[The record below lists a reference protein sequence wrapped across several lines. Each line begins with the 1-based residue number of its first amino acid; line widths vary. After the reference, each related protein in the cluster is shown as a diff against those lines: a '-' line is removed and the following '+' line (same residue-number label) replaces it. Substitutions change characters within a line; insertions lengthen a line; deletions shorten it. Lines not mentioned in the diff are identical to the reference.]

1 MLMLEMQKENHSKY
15 FAGIGALGGRVRQ
28 EKHGNPGTAE
38 GRSKGGKHAVETHR
52 KNKHTRFVVAKPIMP
67 IRKSVLL
74 AEFMGI
80 LFGDGHVGKY
90 QTTITLDSETD
101 AEYARYVVGIIENYF
116 HITPHVRKRKHAR
129 AVEICISSVEFSK
142 HMVRLGMVEGNKIH
156 GDFKIPEWIF
166 RSDAYVA
173 AFLRGLFDTD
183 GSIYMEE
190 KTIKKKTYF
199 YIGMIITSASPR
211 LREDIV
217 RAFRQLGYAPTCTA
231 TQFSVF
237 LRKKKD
243 IFSYFNKISSHNSKH
258 SVRYALFT
266 RRCG

>member
-52 KNKHTRFVVAKPIMP
+52 KNKHTRFVVAKPIVP

-142 HMVRLGMVEGNKIH
+142 HMVRLGMVEG
-156 GDFKIPEWIF
+156 
-166 RSDAYVA
+166 Y
-173 AFLRGLFDTD
+173 
-183 GSIYMEE
+183 
-190 KTIKKKTYF
+190 
-199 YIGMIITSASPR
+199 
-211 LREDIV
+211 
-217 RAFRQLGYAPTCTA
+217 
-231 TQFSVF
+231 
-237 LRKKKD
+237 
-243 IFSYFNKISSHNSKH
+243 
-258 SVRYALFT
+258 
-266 RRCG
+266 